1 MRTMNFMMMMIM
13 MMMMMMMRFLSGM
26 IVIKKGTESKNKRRI
41 NAYCPAPI
49 KMAG

>member
-1 MRTMNFMMMMIM
+1 MRTMNL

-26 IVIKKGTESKNKRRI
+26 MVIKQGTESKNKRRI